1 MPSIASGLT
10 DARSRPVI
18 RKAVSNSRLLNINT
32 AGNSTNAGQ
41 VTPGKRKASD
51 MDIKVSNDTSF
62 TGRDHVSSTR
72 RNSFSLREAEMEES
86 PRVKRMRLAPRDS
99 YYTEMGVHSAGTG
112 QVDAARGMWICRLT
126 RCRMANLN
134 SPVQQQSVLE
144 ANSDS

>member
-1 MPSIASGLT
+1 VLDLVLIITAHFRMPSIASGLT

-18 RKAVSNSRLLNINT
+18 RKAVSNSRLLDT

-51 MDIKVSNDTSF
+51 MDIKASNDTSF
-62 TGRDHVSSTR
+62 TGRAHVSSTG

-99 YYTEMGVHSAGTG
+99 YREEMGMQSAGTG
-112 QVDAARGMWICRLT
+112 QVPNTRGM
-126 RCRMANLN
+126 
-134 SPVQQQSVLE
+134 
-144 ANSDS
+144 